1 MGCSTSTLEDEK
13 LIGSKNNMEPS
24 KQKKAKL
31 FLDSDSDDS
40 DHHQCGFCQSP
51 IDISNNCN
59 FGTTK
64 MMKEK
69 DLKSNPLRFDYPKQV
84 KNCSILN
91 NGYTVQ
97 INIGKE
103 NKCTVSV
110 HGKTYT
116 LAQFHFHTPSEHM
129 IDGKQ
134 HEMEMHLV
142 HLSDKGEIA
151 VLGFLFLI
159 NPDNDED
166 EPNEFLD
173 QFWSQLPSEKTSA
186 DIPLENPLSFECLF
200 ATLREKMSETPR
212 TKKSNKF
219 EIDMEIY
226 EYMGSLTTPPYTEGV
241 QWLVSKKLH
250 FINTKQLKELSACW
264 NDKNNA
270 RAVQEYCGRTVL
282 VRQKSNYSV
291 A

>member
-1 MGCSTSTLEDEK
+1 MEA
-13 LIGSKNNMEPS
+13 SK
-24 KQKKAKL
+24 KKL
-31 FLDSDSDDS
+31 FLDNDSDSS
-40 DHHQCGFCQSP
+40 DNPGRHECGFCQSP
-51 IDISNNCN
+51 IDISNNVN

-64 MMKEK
+64 MMRKKE
-69 DLKSNPLRFDYPKQV
+69 LLSNPLQINYPKQV
-84 KNCSILN
+84 KNCSIIN

-116 LAQFHFHTPSEHM
+116 LVQFHFHTPSEHM

-151 VLGFLFLI
+151 VLGYLFTVNPITVKSESDDDFLSLS
-159 NPDNDED
+159 DDSEV
-166 EPNEFLD
+166 NEFLN
-173 QFWSQLPSEKTSA
+173 QFWSQLPSEETSA
-186 DIPLENPLSFECLF
+186 DIPLEKPLSFESLF
-200 ATLREKMSETPR
+200 ENS
-212 TKKSNKF
+212 TKKQIKKTKSNAL

-241 QWLVSKKLH
+241 QWLVSKKMH
-250 FINTKQLKELSACW
+250 FINHKQLKQLSACW

-270 RAVQEYCGRTVL
+270 RPVQEYCGRTVL
-282 VRQKSNYSV
+282 VRQKSNYQI